1 MPVVEIHPK
10 VPPLLKRRSVLQL
23 LLITLFA
30 EIGYG
35 VLNVSTMPVFL
46 REDRHFG
53 EGVIGLV
60 LTAFLLSE
68 ALFKGT
74 MGHLADVYGRRRMMV
89 FGPAIVVFTPLLTM
103 AIPQHWGYSA
113 TFSLIV
119 LRVLD
124 GLAAAMLWPAAY
136 ALMGDI
142 CDEGEKQEGLSL
154 LNTCFMLGIALALPI
169 GGFVNDTLGERFVSA
184 GGRHTPSFYLATL
197 MFIFVTLS
205 AYFFVPSGKEH
216 RRLKKADVAEGS
228 DIQSFL
234 ASIRR
239 IPHFLLLGFVT
250 FMGIGFPMVPMKLFA
265 QDQFGMSESGFGL
278 LVLPGA
284 LAMAVSSVPMGRL
297 GEKMGKTKAVH
308 TGMLLCVVGL
318 AIIASGAVL
327 PFMRTAWAIALGGV
341 PLGAGFLLTIPAW
354 YASVSDVD
362 PKRKASSI
370 GAVMTAQGLGAIL
383 GALLGGVAYEQVQ
396 GIGRD
401 LAEYS
406 SLFGPELGRYSP
418 FVGSFLCVG
427 VGFLLGLRILRDSAK
442 TPASDYNEPSA

>member
-1 MPVVEIHPK
+1 MPVVELHRK
-10 VPPLLKRRSVLQL
+10 VPPLLRRRNVLQL
-23 LLITLFA
+23 LAITLFA

-89 FGPAIVVFTPLLTM
+89 LGPAIVVFTPLLTV
-103 AIPQHWGYSA
+103 AVPNDWGVSA
-113 TFSLIV
+113 TLSLIV
-119 LRVLD
+119 LRVFD
-124 GLAAAMLWPAAY
+124 GIAAAMFWPAAY

-169 GGFVNDTLGERFVSA
+169 GGFVNDTLGERFVHA
-184 GGRHTPSFYLATL
+184 GGRHTPSFYLASL
-197 MFIFVTLS
+197 MFVCVAAGSYL
-205 AYFFVPSGKEH
+205 FVPSGKE
-216 RRLKKADVAEGS
+216 RRREKLEATDSGS
-228 DIQSFL
+228 EIQSFF
-234 ASIRR
+234 SSMHR
-239 IPHFLLLGFVT
+239 IPQFMLLGFVT

-284 LAMAVSSVPMGRL
+284 LAMAASSVPMGKL
-297 GEKMGKTKAVH
+297 GERMGKTKAVH
-308 TGMLLCVVGL
+308 TGMLLSVVGL
-318 AIIASGAVL
+318 AVIASGAIL

-362 PKRKASSI
+362 PNRKASSI
-370 GAVMTAQGLGAIL
+370 GAVMTAQGLGAIV

-396 GIGRD
+396 GIGRE
-401 LAEYS
+401 LSRYS
-406 SLFGPELGRYSP
+406 SLFGPELGRYAP
-418 FVGSFLCVG
+418 FVGSFVCVG
-427 VGFLLGLRILRDSAK
+427 IGFLLGLRILRDAPPKASSAL
-442 TPASDYNEPSA
+442 

>member
-1 MPVVEIHPK
+1 MPVVDIQKK
-10 VPPLLKRRSVLQL
+10 VPPLLRRRNVLQL
-23 LLITLFA
+23 LIITLLA

-46 REDRHFG
+46 KNDLGFG

-68 ALFKGT
+68 AIFKGT

-89 FGPAIVVFTPLLTM
+89 VGPAIVIFTPLLTL
-103 AIPQHWGYSA
+103 AIPHTWGYSA

-119 LRVLD
+119 LRIFD
-124 GLAAAMLWPAAY
+124 GIAAAMLWPAAY

-169 GGFVNDTLGERFVSA
+169 GGFVNDTLGERFIYA
-184 GGRHTPSFYLATL
+184 GGKHTPSFYLATGV
-197 MFIFVTLS
+197 FILVTIS
-205 AYFFVPSGKEH
+205 AYLFVPSGKAQ
-216 RRLKKADVAEGS
+216 RQQAKAQAAEEGTDIHSFVAS
-228 DIQSFL
+228 MK
-234 ASIRR
+234 R
-239 IPHFLLLGFVT
+239 IPKFMLLGFVT

-284 LAMAVSSVPMGRL
+284 LAMAISSVPMGKL
-297 GEKMGKTKAVH
+297 GERIGKIRAVH
-308 TGMLLCVVGL
+308 TGMFLCVIGL
-318 AIIASGAVL
+318 AVIASGAIL
-327 PFMRTAWAIALGGV
+327 PFMRTAWAIALGGI

-362 PKRKASSI
+362 PNRKAASI
-370 GAVMTAQGLGAIL
+370 GAVMTAQGLGAIV
-383 GALLGGVAYEQVQ
+383 GALLGGIAYEQVQ
-396 GIGRD
+396 GIGRS
-401 LAEYS
+401 LSRYS
-406 SLFGPELGRYSP
+406 SLFGPELGRYAP
-418 FVGSFLCVG
+418 FVGSFICVG
-427 VGFLLGLRILRDSAK
+427 IGLFLGIIILQEQPK
-442 TPASDYNEPSA
+442 PSE

>member
-1 MPVVEIHPK
+1 MPKVDVPTK
-10 VPPLLKRRSVLQL
+10 VPPLLRRRNVQQL

-35 VLNVSTMPVFL
+35 ILNVSTMPVFL

-74 MGHLADVYGRRRMMV
+74 MGHMADVYGRRRMMV
-89 FGPAIVVFTPLLTM
+89 LGPAIVVFTPLLTV
-103 AIPQHWGYSA
+103 AIPHHWGYGA
-113 TFSLIV
+113 TFSLV
-119 LRVLD
+119 LLRVLD
-124 GLAAAMLWPAAY
+124 GIAAAMLWPAAY

-169 GGFVNDTLGERFVSA
+169 GGFVNDTLGEKFVNA
-184 GGRHTPSFYLATL
+184 GGKHTPSFYLATL
-197 MFIFVTLS
+197 MFLFVTLS
-205 AYFFVPSGKEH
+205 AYFFVPSAKEQ
-216 RRLKKADVAEGS
+216 RKQETAQIVEGA
-228 DIQSFL
+228 DIQTFL
-234 ASIRR
+234 ASMRR
-239 IPHFLLLGFVT
+239 IPHFMLLGFIT

-284 LAMAVSSVPMGRL
+284 LAMALSSVPMGKL
-297 GEKMGKTKAVH
+297 GERMGKTKAVH
-308 TGMLLCVVGL
+308 FGMALCVGGL
-318 AIIASGAVL
+318 AIIASGAIL

-362 PKRKASSI
+362 PNRKASSI
-370 GAVMTAQGLGAIL
+370 GAVMTAQGLGAIV
-383 GALLGGVAYEQVQ
+383 GALLGGVSYEQVQ
-396 GIGRD
+396 VIGRE
-401 LAEYS
+401 LSSYS
-406 SLFGPELGRYSP
+406 NVFGPELGRYSP
-418 FVGSFLCVG
+418 FVGSFLCVSIG
-427 VGFLLGLRILRDSAK
+427 LLLGLRILKVAPNR
-442 TPASDYNEPSA
+442 SD